1 MPTRTLLRSLLL
13 LAAAPLVVGAG
24 PAPAPT
30 AASGTAV
37 ICAAV
42 KDRAPVGAAD
52 KFPATVGQL
61 TCFSELHGVKD
72 KAVHV
77 WFHGDKEVARM
88 ELAVR
93 AERWRTWSTK
103 TIPPKWT
110 GAWKVEIQD
119 ASGAV
124 LATAAFTVE

>member
-1 MPTRTLLRSLLL
+1 MATNSFLRSLLL
-13 LAAAPLVVGAG
+13 LAAVPLVVGAG
-24 PAPAPT
+24 PAPTPAAAT
-30 AASGTAV
+30 ATAV
-37 ICAAV
+37 ICTAV

-52 KFPATVGQL
+52 KFPAAAGQL
-61 TCFSELHGVKD
+61 SCFSELHGVKD

-88 ELAVR
+88 ELAVK

-110 GAWKVEIQD
+110 GAWKVEVQD

-124 LATAAFTVE
+124 LAAASFTVE